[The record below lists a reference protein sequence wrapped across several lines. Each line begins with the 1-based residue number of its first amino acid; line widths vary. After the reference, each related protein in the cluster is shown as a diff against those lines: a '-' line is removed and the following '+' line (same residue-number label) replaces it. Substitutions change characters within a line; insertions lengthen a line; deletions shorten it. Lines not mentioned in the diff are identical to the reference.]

1 MYEPGSDRP
10 AARLFRFAWENVL
23 VELTDG
29 LIVLR
34 ALREAD
40 VPFIVAACSD
50 PETSRFTIALPFPYT
65 EDDARAYV
73 SAAADSWRAAERRPY
88 AITDPA
94 SDTLI
99 GAIEVG
105 LGVEGSI
112 GYWVA
117 PGSRR
122 QGVATRA
129 LTLLARWAVTEGGV
143 ERLELVTHPE
153 NRASQRVAEKAGFVR
168 EGVLRSHTR
177 FREGRRDSVLFS
189 FLPSDLD

>member
-1 MYEPGSDRP
+1 
-10 AARLFRFAWENVL
+10 

-29 LIVLR
+29 VIVLR
-34 ALREAD
+34 ALRESD
-40 VPFIVAACSD
+40 VPNIAAACSD
-50 PETSRFTIALPFPYT
+50 PETSRFTTELPSPYT

-73 SAAADSWRAAERRPY
+73 SAAADYWRGNERRPY
-88 AITDPA
+88 AIADAATDV
-94 SDTLI
+94 LI
-99 GAIEVG
+99 GAIEVR

-117 PGSRR
+117 PGARR

-143 ERLELVTHPE
+143 ARLELTTHPE
-153 NRASQRVAEKAGFVR
+153 NVASQRVAEKAGFVR

-189 FLPSDLD
+189 LLPADLD